1 MEEITFKKVKHHWQ
15 EIAVIIFAFTYSVY
29 FNIASFLRY
38 DNYYTGRFDLGNMA
52 QTVWNTT
59 QGNIFTL
66 TDPNGTREVSR
77 LAYHADFILVLLS
90 PFYALWQDPRM
101 LLFIQTLVLSMGGV
115 FVYLIARHILE
126 NRTLS
131 LALSLCYF
139 LNPAVQYT
147 NLYDF
152 HSVSLAT
159 TFLLAAFYF
168 IQKKYFT
175 LTLVFLILAGIT
187 KEQVWLI
194 NALLG
199 LYILFIAKQR
209 KLGLFIFTTSS
220 FLFYYLLWIAIP
232 NSLGSTHFA
241 LEYYSDFGDSP
252 GAVLKNIFFEP
263 IKTIQALLLPDRIG
277 YLKQLF
283 LPLGYLSFLA
293 PFYLIFAGP
302 DLGINLLSTNPTLHQ
317 IYYQYS
323 STVTPFIFISAI
335 FSMKLIR
342 IYIPEIP
349 HLAFAVLI
357 FITTLISAYTYGPL
371 PGAKKPNLDMFT
383 KPLSIRQVVDE
394 QIKEI
399 PEHESVSASNN
410 LGSHLSHRKSI
421 YVVPYGIREADN
433 VLFLIT
439 KSANEYELK
448 ALEDILKDP
457 NFFLILYKDNFYVFK
472 RISS

>member
-1 MEEITFKKVKHHWQ
+1 MEKITFKKIKHHWA
-15 EIAVIIFAFTYSVY
+15 ELAVIVFAFVYSIY

-59 QGNIFTL
+59 QGNLFTL

-77 LAYHADFILVLLS
+77 LAFHADFILVLLS

-101 LLFIQTLVLSMGGV
+101 LLFIQTLVLSLGGI
-115 FVYLIARHILE
+115 FVYLIARQTLE

-131 LALSLCYF
+131 VVLSLCYF

-152 HSVSLAT
+152 HSVTLAT

-175 LTLVFLILAGIT
+175 LTLIFLILAGIT
-187 KEQVWLI
+187 KEQVWFI
-194 NALLG
+194 TALMG
-199 LYILFIAKQR
+199 LYILFISKQR
-209 KLGLFIFTTSS
+209 KLGLLIFTSS
-220 FLFYYLLWIAIP
+220 TFLFYYLIWIAIP
-232 NSLGSTHFA
+232 HSLGSAHFA
-241 LEYYSDFGDSP
+241 LEYYSDFGSSP
-252 GAVLKNIFFEP
+252 GDIIKNIFLHP
-263 IKTIQALLLPDRIG
+263 IQTVQTLLLPDRIG

-293 PFYLIFAGP
+293 PIYLIFAGP
-302 DLGINLLSTNPTLHQ
+302 DIGINLLSTNPTLHQ

-335 FSMKLIR
+335 FAIKYI
-342 IYIPEIP
+342 IKFIPEIP
-349 HLAFAVLI
+349 YLAFGVLI
-357 FITTLISAYTYGPL
+357 FMTTLISAYTYGPL
-371 PGAKKPNLDMFT
+371 PGALKPNLDMFN
-383 KPLSIRQVVDE
+383 KPLLIRSVIDE
-394 QIKEI
+394 QINEI
-399 PEHESVSASNN
+399 PEEESVSASNN
-410 LGSHLSHRKSI
+410 LASHLSHRKNI
-421 YVVPYGIREADN
+421 YVVPYGIGQADK

-439 KSANEYELK
+439 KSANEYEKK
-448 ALEDILKDP
+448 ALENILQDP
-457 NFFLILYKDNFYVFK
+457 NFSLIYHQDNFYVFK
-472 RISS
+472 RLSS